1 MSNSV
6 LVIAEKPSV
15 ARDIAAVIGA
25 DENTD
30 GVLRGNSYIVTSAR
44 GHLVRLKEPQE
55 YDSRY
60 DKWDLSDL
68 PIIPEFEFVPNE
80 NAADVLERLT
90 RLMNSVEV
98 DEIICATDAGREGE
112 CIFRYIYAYIG
123 CTKPVKRLWISS
135 LTAESIRNGF
145 ANLRPAADYDK
156 MYMAGITRAK
166 IDWLWGMNLTR
177 LYTKHLG
184 AICSIG
190 RVQTAVVNM
199 IASRDNEIEH
209 FTKKPYFKLK
219 LDNKAEWFDDSGDY
233 FTTYAEA
240 ESVRAKCE
248 GGTCGVVS
256 AKSVRKKENR
266 PLLFSLT
273 SLQVESNDKLGFS
286 AATTLIV
293 MQSLYEKKLLTYPR
307 TESNYLTD
315 DMAAILADRVKM
327 LCVFDERADDILSE
341 GLNID
346 SRIINND
353 KVSDHHAIIPTE
365 NIASAVNA
373 ELSANERAIL
383 DMVITRFLAAL
394 SAQYEYSETEYIFEI
409 EGKQDVCAVAP
420 KAAHGRAA
428 TEGNGR
434 EHFKLKTKQP
444 INLGWKKFYIDSEVN
459 EPEITFS
466 EGDTFTA
473 RNIEIAEC
481 KTQPP
486 KRFTESTL
494 LKAMENI
501 DRRIEDKELSE
512 YASERGLGTPATRA
526 AIIERIIKVGYVERK
541 GKAEAAPSQLVSTDK
556 GKKIIALLPDEV
568 KSVEMTAAMELQ
580 LAAIENGTISAD
592 EVVSEINEKIR
603 SIIALENGKKHISLA
618 PPREPLGKC
627 PKCGGNVFKFTKNG
641 KTVFYCENSPKTC
654 FFRIYEDDYFF
665 TSKGKKLTESIM
677 KTLLTRGKAKI
688 SGFKSE
694 KTGKTYDAM
703 ISFKDRTDKNGDL
716 RVGFAM
722 EFDNKPKK

>member
-1 MSNSV
+1 MNNSI
-6 LVIAEKPSV
+6 LVVAEKPSV

-25 DENTD
+25 DKQSD
-30 GVLRGNSYIVTSAR
+30 GILSGNGYIVTSAR

-55 YDSRY
+55 YDERY
-60 DKWDLSDL
+60 NKWDLSDL
-68 PIIPEFEFVPNE
+68 PIIPDFEFLPIEDV
-80 NAADVLERLT
+80 ADVLERLT
-90 RLMNSVEV
+90 SLMNGKEV
-98 DEIICATDAGREGE
+98 TEIICATDAGREGE
-112 CIFRYIYAYIG
+112 CIFRYIYDCIG

-156 MYMAGITRAK
+156 MYAAGITRAK

-209 FTKKPYFKLK
+209 FTKKPYFKLR
-219 LDNKAEWFDDSGDY
+219 LENGAEWFDDSSDY
-233 FTTYAEA
+233 FTTYVEA
-240 ESVRAKCE
+240 ENVKNKCE
-248 GGTCGVVS
+248 NQPCKVTSV
-256 AKSVRKKENR
+256 KSNRKKENR

-273 SLQVESNDKLGFS
+273 SLQVEANEKLDLS

-293 MQSLYEKKLLTYPR
+293 MQSLYEKKLLTYLR
-307 TESNYLTD
+307 TDSNYLTE
-315 DMAAILADRVKM
+315 DMAAILTERVAQ
-327 LCVFDERADDILSE
+327 LAILDEDINELMPSE
-341 GLNID
+341 LNID

-365 NIASAVNA
+365 YIGGAANA
-373 ELSANERAIL
+373 ELSKDEKAIL
-383 DMVITRFLAAL
+383 EMVITRFLAAL
-394 SAQYEYSETEYIFEI
+394 SPQYEYTEREYVF
-409 EGKQDVCAVAP
+409 DV
-420 KAAHGRAA
+420 
-428 TEGNGR
+428 NG
-434 EHFKLKTKQP
+434 EKFHCKSKSTV
-444 INLGWKKFYIDSEVN
+444 NLGWKKFYIDGEVN
-459 EPEITFS
+459 EPEITFN

-473 RNIEIAEC
+473 RNIKIAEC
-481 KTQPP
+481 ETQPP

-512 YASERGLGTPATRA
+512 YVSERGLGTPATRA

-541 GKAEAAPSQLVSTDK
+541 GKQLISTDK
-556 GKKIIALLPDEV
+556 GKKVISLLPDEV
-568 KSVEMTAAMELQ
+568 KSIEMTAAMELQ
-580 LAAIENGTISAD
+580 LAAIENGTISAN
-592 EVVSEINEKIR
+592 EVVNGINAKIR
-603 SIIALENGKKHISLA
+603 SIIALENSRKHASLA

-627 PKCGGNVFKFTKNG
+627 PKCGDRSTAGGNVFKFTKDG

-665 TSKGKKLTESIM
+665 TSKGKKLTESII
-677 KTLLTRGKAKI
+677 KTLLTGGKAKI

-694 KTGKTYDAM
+694 KTGKTYDAT
-703 ISFKDRTDKNGDL
+703 ISFKDRTDKNGEP